1 MLCPSAL
8 SSVRIPTSI
17 IDHKNNNEHI
27 NSETATISIILK
39 LNIMML
45 KEKLITP
52 KKSKIRDF
60 DYCCCK
66 YEFNSRTKILF
77 LIRILNNI
85 VVAPNQSINQY
96 CHSLS
101 LLITCSLLGRYLL
114 WLLTSE

>member
-1 MLCPSAL
+1 M
-8 SSVRIPTSI
+8 I
-17 IDHKNNNEHI
+17 
-27 NSETATISIILK
+27 
-39 LNIMML
+39 L

-52 KKSKIRDF
+52 KNSKIRDF

-66 YEFNSRTKILF
+66 SEFNSRTKIRF
-77 LIRILNNI
+77 LIRILNI

-101 LLITCSLLGRYLL
+101 LLITCSLLGRCLL